1 MNDNTGFMQGLQEV
15 GSLASMIQQRK
26 ERDSAQQA
34 ADADKAFNVQLSE
47 TLKSGGD
54 LGELLKANP
63 QRLEQIKKIQDY
75 QTQLGESGARD
86 ASGRLF
92 MALDRGDTDGAR
104 SIIESSAGVI
114 DGIGDSS
121 FTTQT
126 ALNMLKQNPE
136 MLKKLS
142 EGTYIMAGGKRDDL
156 VGSGVEPMNEYQ
168 SEMIR
173 QKDTEQELKR
183 LELEQKKIDNQLK
196 RETDDLKRQ
205 ELEQRLS
212 DSKEKSTQA
221 QQAKEMEK
229 EQSVSSTR
237 ATLQS
242 VDALLN
248 HPGLDAAV
256 GASSVLPTI
265 PGGEAADFET
275 LLESFVGSLTMENMG
290 QMKGVLS
297 DSDIKMIKAAS
308 SGLDIK
314 MSEKA
319 FMRRLQDIKKRLEDK
334 LGSQGVEAQEEE
346 TVVYTE
352 GQRARNP
359 STGQVL
365 IYRGG
370 SWQPE

>member
-1 MNDNTGFMQGLQEV
+1 MNGNNGFMQGLQEV

-26 ERDSAQQA
+26 ERDAAQQA
-34 ADADKAFNVQLSE
+34 ANADKAFNIQLSE
-47 TLKSGGD
+47 TITSGGD

-63 QRLEQIKKIQDY
+63 QRFDQIKKIQDY

-86 ASGRLF
+86 ASGQLY

-104 SIIESSAGVI
+104 AIIESSAGVI

-126 ALNMLKQNPE
+126 ALNMLEQNPE
-136 MLKKLS
+136 MLKKIS
-142 EGTYIMAGGKRDDL
+142 EGTYIMSGGKRDDL
-156 VGSGVEPMNEYQ
+156 VGSGVEPMTEYQ

-205 ELEQRLS
+205 ELEQKLS
-212 DSKEKSTQA
+212 DSKEKSAQA

-229 EQSVSSTR
+229 QQSVSSTR
-237 ATLQS
+237 STLQS
-242 VDALLN
+242 VDDLLN
-248 HPGLDAAV
+248 HPGLDSAV

-265 PGGEAADFET
+265 PGGESADFET
-275 LLESFVGSLTMENMG
+275 MLESFVGSLTMENMG

-308 SGLDIK
+308 SGLDTK

-319 FMRRLQDIKKRLEDK
+319 FKRRLQGIKKRLEDK
-334 LGSQGVEAQEEE
+334 LGSQGVEVKEEY
-346 TVVYTE
+346 TSYTE
-352 GQRARNP
+352 GQRAKNP
-359 STGQVL
+359 KTGQVL
-365 IYRGG
+365 VYRGG